1 MNILKQKMRAIM
13 PRFDVKKHTPILAF
27 LLLIALSS
35 IAYYKQTIQIIDLPT
50 YTNFL
55 KQDLFTSAK
64 IVDRNVIL
72 QSDEGVYSIII
83 DGVDLEQLLEKVP
96 VSVEENSLYIE
107 EIVTFLLFFFLL
119 LTLIY
124 FGKKEPKEEEQPRMQ
139 SSLAPH
145 ENAFYKKQIPVTS
158 SISFKDVAGI
168 ESVKEELMEV
178 VDFLKEPQ
186 KYQDFGIKLP
196 RGVLLIGPPGVG
208 KTLIAK
214 AVAGEANVPF
224 FYQSGASFV
233 QIYVGMGAKRVRE
246 LFASAKASAP
256 SIIFIDEI
264 DAVGRSRVGSRNDER
279 DATLNQLLTE
289 MDGFEDSS
297 NVIVIGATNQIDVLD
312 EALLRSG
319 RFDRR
324 VFIGLPNLE
333 EREAILRVH
342 LEGKKHNLNYH
353 DIAKMSVGFS
363 GAALATL
370 VNEAAIY
377 ALKRDATSMTKE
389 DFLAVKEK
397 VLLGKKRLL
406 AYSEVEKEIQATYQS
421 AKALCAYWYE
431 IDFDKVSI
439 IGSSFKD
446 IEREIESRSQML
458 SKIKLYLCGMIATN
472 IFYDETFSN
481 AREDLAKAKILS
493 QEMVERYGMGEGIF
507 PTQIDAS
514 NILDEA
520 IEETEAFL
528 FKMKDAI
535 QAIKVVLL
543 EKESLS
549 KKELKSVVDGFL

>member
-1 MNILKQKMRAIM
+1 M
-13 PRFDVKKHTPILAF
+13 PRFHAKKHTPLLAF
-27 LLLIALSS
+27 LLLIALST
-35 IAYYKQTIQIIDLPT
+35 IAYYKQNIDIIDLPT
-50 YTNFL
+50 YQKLL
-55 KQDLFTSAK
+55 KEDRFSSAK
-64 IVDRNVIL
+64 IIDRNVVL
-72 QSDEGVYSIII
+72 QGDEGIYSIII

-96 VSVEENSLYIE
+96 VSVEDSAPYIE
-107 EIVTFLLFFFLL
+107 GIVTFLLFFFLL
-119 LTLIY
+119 LLLIY
-124 FGKKEPKEEEQPRMQ
+124 FGKKEPKEEVSQPKMQ

-145 ENAFYKKQIPVTS
+145 EHTFYKKQVAVTS
-158 SISFKDVAGI
+158 TVSFKDVAGI
-168 ESVKEELMEV
+168 ESVKDELMEV

-186 KYQDFGIKLP
+186 KYQDFGIRLP

-246 LFASAKASAP
+246 LFASAKAAAP

-264 DAVGRSRVGSRNDER
+264 DAVGRSRVASHNDER

-289 MDGFEDSS
+289 MDGFEESS

-342 LEGKKHNLNYH
+342 LEGKIHDLSYH

-370 VNEAAIY
+370 VNEAAIH
-377 ALKRDATSMTKE
+377 ALKREAKSMTKE
-389 DFLAVKEK
+389 DFFAVKEK

-406 AYSEVEKEIQATYQS
+406 AYSDSEKEIQATYQA

-431 IDFDKVSI
+431 IGFDKVSI

-458 SKIKLYLCGMIATN
+458 SKVKLYLSGMIATN

-520 IEETEAFL
+520 IEDTEAFL

-535 QAIKVVLL
+535 SAVKTVLL

-549 KKELKSVVDGFL
+549 VEELKSVVDDFL

>member
-1 MNILKQKMRAIM
+1 M
-13 PRFDVKKHTPILAF
+13 PHFDVKKHTPLLAF
-27 LLLIALSS
+27 LLLIALSA
-35 IAYYKQTIQIIDLPT
+35 IAYYKQSVHIIDLPT
-50 YTNFL
+50 YRNFL

-83 DGVDLEQLLEKVP
+83 DGVDLEKLLEKVP
-96 VSVEENSLYIE
+96 VSVEESALYVE
-107 EIVTFLLFFFLL
+107 EIVTFLLFFFFL

-124 FGKKEPKEEEQPRMQ
+124 FAKKEPREEEAKPKMQ

-145 ENAFYKKQIPVTS
+145 ENNFYKKQIPVS
-158 SISFKDVAGI
+158 SEISFKDVAGI
-168 ESVKEELMEV
+168 ESVKSELMEV

-186 KYQDFGIKLP
+186 KYKDFGIKLP

-214 AVAGEANVPF
+214 AVAGEAAVPF

-246 LFASAKASAP
+246 LFAAAKRTAP

-289 MDGFEDSS
+289 MDGFEDNS
-297 NVIVIGATNQIDVLD
+297 NVIVIAATNQLDVLD

-333 EREAILRVH
+333 EREAILKVH
-342 LEGKKHNLNYH
+342 LEGKRHDLDYH

-370 VNEAAIY
+370 VNEAAIH
-377 ALKRDATSMTKE
+377 ALKRAAERITKE

-406 AYSEVEKEIQATYQS
+406 AYSDEEKQIQATYQA

-446 IEREIESRSQML
+446 VEREIESRSQML
-458 SKIKLYLCGMIATN
+458 SKIKLYLSGMIATN
-472 IFYDETFSN
+472 ISYDETFSN

-493 QEMVERYGMGEGIF
+493 QDMV
-507 PTQIDAS
+507 
-514 NILDEA
+514 
-520 IEETEAFL
+520 
-528 FKMKDAI
+528 
-535 QAIKVVLL
+535 
-543 EKESLS
+543 
-549 KKELKSVVDGFL
+549 